1 MNGKELDDKDNA
13 VASPRYNVILV
24 TKLKNILESEF
35 LHKGITLNL
44 SESGLLLCSKNKIPV
59 DVNNDLSIFLKAS
72 DQTYH
77 ESFNLEG
84 QVVRIAKEDA
94 KRNEMFESIFG
105 VKLKQNDSYQ
115 DWVQFVEKLNKFYTD
130 VPQYKN
136 RC

>member
-1 MNGKELDDKDNA
+1 MSEQEIDEKGNV
-13 VASPRYNVILV
+13 VASPRYNIILV
-24 TKLKNILESEF
+24 TKLKNILDSEF

-59 DVNNDLSIFLKAS
+59 DVHNDLSIFLKAS

-77 ESFNLEG
+77 ESFNLQGEG
-84 QVVRIAKEDA
+84 VRIASEDS
-94 KRNEMFESIFG
+94 KRNEMFESILG
-105 VKLKQNDSYQ
+105 IKLKPNESYE
-115 DWVQFVEKLNKFYTD
+115 DWVHFVEKLDQFYSD